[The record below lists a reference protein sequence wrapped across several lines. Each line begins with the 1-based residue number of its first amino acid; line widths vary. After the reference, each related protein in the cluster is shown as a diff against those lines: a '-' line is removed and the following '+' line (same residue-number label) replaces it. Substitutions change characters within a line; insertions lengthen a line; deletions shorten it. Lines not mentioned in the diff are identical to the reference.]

1 MEEILGD
8 EPEVKERLFDVLKQY
23 ATERDVESLACI
35 LPEILI
41 TEEHQQ
47 LIESVRYTS
56 ISLSNPDYY
65 QTTSPN
71 HYKYTKRE
79 TERYFIHQGKLRM
92 VRWKLSYFWW
102 VCDLKV
108 TC

>member
-23 ATERDVESLACI
+23 ATERDVENLGCI

-47 LIESVRYTS
+47 LIESVRYDTLQMS
-56 ISLSNPDYY
+56 
-65 QTTSPN
+65 
-71 HYKYTKRE
+71 
-79 TERYFIHQGKLRM
+79 KLN
-92 VRWKLSYFWW
+92 VFLQLFKGFVS
-102 VCDLKV
+102 D
-108 TC
+108 

>member
-1 MEEILGD
+1 MNTIKGQTNICLSDLTPLWRKPCRPLQVEEILGD

-47 LIESVRYTS
+47 LIESVRYYS
-56 ISLSNPDYY
+56 MSLRTVQIITRLPVQSNSPDYY
-65 QTTSPN
+65 
-71 HYKYTKRE
+71 K
-79 TERYFIHQGKLRM
+79 
-92 VRWKLSYFWW
+92 
-102 VCDLKV
+102 
-108 TC
+108 